1 MKKWMA
7 VLPFTCLW
15 CIYCHAQD
23 SSYIS
28 RAIQLDEYVVKA
40 SRYGFDVNGFIKRV
54 ETDTTFY
61 KAFKNLRIV
70 SYTSDNDVRI
80 IDKKEGVKASLLS
93 TTRQT
98 EREGCRT
105 MQVLKEKTTG
115 DFYTRGGKYNYYTA
129 RLYASLFFTR
139 GKVCGETNL
148 VKGGNDAVTDE
159 SSMEKHKDQLKTL
172 IFNPGQPIPGVPIVG
187 KKVAIFDNDVAPMY
201 NFSISSANYGNIPC
215 YVFTAKVKP
224 YNRDDVVI
232 NELVTYFN
240 KDNYEIVARNY
251 SLSYKTWLF
260 DFDVQMQVEMTHFEK
275 FLIPS
280 VIHYTGNW
288 SVPFRKRER
297 AVFTAKFYDFEK

>member
-1 MKKWMA
+1 MRKRMA
-7 VLPFTCLW
+7 VLVFACLW
-15 CIYCHAQD
+15 YMSCPAQD

-28 RAIQLDEYVVKA
+28 RTIQLDEYVVKA

-70 SYTSDNDVRI
+70 SYTSDNDIRI
-80 IDKKEGVKASLLS
+80 MDKQDGVKASLLS

-105 MQVLKEKTTG
+105 MQVLQEKTTG
-115 DFYTRGGKYNYYTA
+115 DFYTRRRKYNYYTA
-129 RLYASLFFTR
+129 QLYASLFFTR

-148 VKGGNDAVTDE
+148 VNGGHDAVTDE
-159 SSMEKHKDQLKTL
+159 GSMEKHKDQLKTL
-172 IFNPGQPIPGVPIVG
+172 IFNPGQPVPGIPIVG

-201 NFSISSANYGNIPC
+201 NFSIRSANYGSIPC

-224 YNRDDVVI
+224 YNKDDVVI

-240 KDNYEIVARNY
+240 TENYEIVARNY

-260 DFDVQMQVEMTHFEK
+260 DFDVQMQVEMTHFGK
-275 FLIPS
+275 YLIPS
-280 VIHYTGNW
+280 AIHYTGNW
-288 SVPFRKRER
+288 NVPFRKRER
-297 AVFTAKFYDFEK
+297 AVFTTRFYDFGK

>member
-7 VLPFTCLW
+7 VLPFACLW

-148 VKGGNDAVTDE
+148 VKGGHDAVTDE

-260 DFDVQMQVEMTHFEK
+260 DFDVRMQVEMTHFEK

>member
-7 VLPFTCLW
+7 LLPFACLGY
-15 CIYCHAQD
+15 ISCHAQD

-70 SYTSDNDVRI
+70 SYTSDNDIRI

-98 EREGCRT
+98 EREACRT

-297 AVFTAKFYDFEK
+297 AIFTAKFYDFEK